1 MSVRKVVT
9 ASVAALAL
17 AAAASPVV
25 NAQDEAGG
33 TGALSV
39 EGLGGGSLAEGSLSG
54 LSADGPGSAEG
65 SGGSSEGA
73 GSADG
78 STEGSLGSAGEELSS
93 IVPESDE
100 VCDLPDLGG
109 SVAKFYPLFGLTGI
123 PTSVITLVTDALD
136 SFPNL
141 LDLVAGEGAGT
152 VLLGQTGSL
161 NGALCTSIFGGEMVM
176 PPVTVIVD
184 GDGNPITTVT
194 GTIAAKPAQVTATS
208 TAVSSQQSDGASTT
222 VDGALGDTVGGDVTD
237 GDVTDGDVTGGDVTD
252 GDAPL
257 PTTVPVPVA

>member
-1 MSVRKVVT
+1 MSVRQVVT

-17 AAAASPVV
+17 AAAAAPVV
-25 NAQDEAGG
+25 NAQDEVAD

-39 EGLGGGSLAEGSLSG
+39 EGLDGGSLEGGSLG
-54 LSADGPGSAEG
+54 
-65 SGGSSEGA
+65 SEG
-73 GSADG
+73 
-78 STEGSLGSAGEELSS
+78 EGSLGSEGEGSLGSEGEGLSS
-93 IVPESDE
+93 VLPETGE

-123 PTSVITLVTDALD
+123 PTSVIAMVTDALD

-161 NGALCTSIFGGEMVM
+161 NGVLCSSIFGGEMVM

-184 GDGNPITTVT
+184 QDGNPVTTVT
-194 GTIAAKPAQVTATS
+194 GTIAAKPAQATS
-208 TAVSSQQSDGASTT
+208 TSTVVSSQQSDDASTT
-222 VDGALGDTVGGDVTD
+222 VDSAVDGAEVGDTVGDEAEAE
-237 GDVTDGDVTGGDVTD
+237 
-252 GDAPL
+252 APL
-257 PTTVPVPVA
+257 PTTVPVPVG

>member
-1 MSVRKVVT
+1 MSVRQVVT

-17 AAAASPVV
+17 AAAAAPVV
-25 NAQDEAGG
+25 NAQDEVAD

-39 EGLGGGSLAEGSLSG
+39 EGLGGGSLEWGSLG
-54 LSADGPGSAEG
+54 
-65 SGGSSEGA
+65 SEG
-73 GSADG
+73 
-78 STEGSLGSAGEELSS
+78 EGSLGSEGEGLSS
-93 IVPESDE
+93 VVPETGE

-123 PTSVITLVTDALD
+123 PTSVIAMVTDALD

-161 NGALCTSIFGGEMVM
+161 NGVLCSSIFGGEMVM

-184 GDGNPITTVT
+184 QDGNPVTTVT
-194 GTIAAKPAQVTATS
+194 GTIAAKPAQATSTS
-208 TAVSSQQSDGASTT
+208 TAVSSQQSDDASTT
-222 VDGALGDTVGGDVTD
+222 VDGAVDGAEVGDTVGDEAEAE
-237 GDVTDGDVTGGDVTD
+237 
-252 GDAPL
+252 APL
-257 PTTVPVPVA
+257 PTTVPVPVG

>member
-1 MSVRKVVT
+1 MSVRQVVT

-17 AAAASPVV
+17 AAAAAPVV
-25 NAQDEAGG
+25 NAQDEVAD

-39 EGLGGGSLAEGSLSG
+39 EGLGGGSLEWGSLG
-54 LSADGPGSAEG
+54 
-65 SGGSSEGA
+65 SEG
-73 GSADG
+73 
-78 STEGSLGSAGEELSS
+78 EGSLGSEGEGLSS
-93 IVPESDE
+93 VVPETGE

-123 PTSVITLVTDALD
+123 PTSVIAMVTDALD

-161 NGALCTSIFGGEMVM
+161 NGVLCSSIFGGEMVM

-184 GDGNPITTVT
+184 QDGNPVTTVT
-194 GTIAAKPAQVTATS
+194 GTIAAKPAQATSTS
-208 TAVSSQQSDGASTT
+208 TAVSSQQSDDASTT
-222 VDGALGDTVGGDVTD
+222 VDSAVDGAEVGDTVGDEAEAE
-237 GDVTDGDVTGGDVTD
+237 
-252 GDAPL
+252 APL
-257 PTTVPVPVA
+257 PTTVPVPVG